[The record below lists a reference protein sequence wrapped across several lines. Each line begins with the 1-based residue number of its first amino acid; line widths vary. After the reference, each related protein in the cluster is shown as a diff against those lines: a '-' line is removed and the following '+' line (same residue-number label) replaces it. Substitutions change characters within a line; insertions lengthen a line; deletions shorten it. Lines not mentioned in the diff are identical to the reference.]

1 MGVCLIGRNNFT
13 KKQFASLE
21 KLLRKWLKTYPNSKI
36 VGHSKA
42 VVTKKTCPNFDVKAW
57 CVKREMPYAFD

>member
-1 MGVCLIGRNNFT
+1 MNSVLLFRTDRVGDFLLSLSLIKIIKSN
-13 KKQFASLE
+13 
-21 KLLRKWLKTYPNSKI
+21 YPNSKI